1 MKRGCGQTRIVGRM
15 RISAQTSRRL
25 GRLMEDRPRFQ
36 TGPEKFGRPGLS
48 GGLGKRWPGWNCVPT
63 SHTERARMVTLHLYT
78 GAPELYPNNPCP
90 RLGQFNFIMPLCS
103 GVLLVEVQTM
113 RFQSNFGPIQG

>member
-63 SHTERARMVTLHLYT
+63 SQTERARMVTLHLYT
-78 GAPELYPNNPCP
+78 GAPELYPNNPRP
-90 RLGQFNFIMPLCS
+90 KLGKLVVGEQKRMNWRQF
-103 GVLLVEVQTM
+103 
-113 RFQSNFGPIQG
+113 